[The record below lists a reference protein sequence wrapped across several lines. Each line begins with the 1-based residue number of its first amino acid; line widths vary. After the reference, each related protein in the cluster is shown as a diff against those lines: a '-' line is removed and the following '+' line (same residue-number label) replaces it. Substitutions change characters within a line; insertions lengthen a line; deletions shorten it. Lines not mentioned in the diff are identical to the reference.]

1 MNCSSQVAQVT
12 EPGRLVSM
20 IGHLSDHEVDFLL
33 KGAPYASGSLP
44 PASDLDALVEAG
56 LMKATLELKGEFILT
71 AEGWVRL
78 LSDADLR
85 EAYLGTDGE
94 PENEVANL
102 LAGECERRGIHL

>member
-44 PASDLDALVEAG
+44 PA
-56 LMKATLELKGEFILT
+56 
-71 AEGWVRL
+71 EGWVRL